1 LRCIERA
8 TEYKSRRDELR
19 VILIGDVHLGNR
31 QSDEKTLRRLARRI
45 REEPHTYWIGLG
57 DYCEFIGKSD
67 PRHDS
72 DDWADWLF
80 DREAL
85 RDIAR
90 TEYERFLSIMG
101 DVGDKCLALI
111 EGNHEAAIRKHSE
124 CDVYGAIVEGL
135 KSKTAAHRL
144 DHRGFLTWRLKRGHN
159 GPTWSLRF
167 YLTHG
172 SNGGRRPGSTA
183 NRLEDLANQVD
194 GVDVVIQGHTHKAM
208 HLTPTKFRIGEEH
221 SKTATVH
228 ALNIPSLC
236 GDMIYADS
244 KDMGALALGWMEL
257 VIVPDKHRIQ
267 VVTEIVSQ
275 EN

>member
-1 LRCIERA
+1 L
-8 TEYKSRRDELR
+8 
-19 VILIGDVHLGNR
+19 VLIGDVHLGNLHTR
-31 QSDEKTLRRLARRI
+31 EDTLRQLARRI
-45 REEPHTYWIGLG
+45 KEEPNTYWAGLG

-80 DREAL
+80 ERDAL

-90 TEYERFLSIMG
+90 AEYERFLRIMEG
-101 DVGDKCLALI
+101 TGDKCLALI

-124 CDVYGAIVEGL
+124 CDVYSAIVDGL
-135 KSKTAAHRL
+135 KCKAGMLRL
-144 DHRGFLTWRLKRGHN
+144 DHRGFLTWRFRRKQGS
-159 GPTWSLRF
+159 TWTLRF

-194 GVDVVIQGHTHKAM
+194 GVDLVIQGHTHKAM
-208 HLTPTKFRIGEEH
+208 HLTPTKFRIGKDSSE
-221 SKTATVH
+221 TVPIH
-228 ALNIPSLC
+228 ALNIPPLC

-244 KDMGALALGWMEL
+244 KDMGALALGWQEL
-257 VIVPDKHRIQ
+257 VITPDKERVQ
-267 VVTEIVSQ
+267 VITEFI
-275 EN
+275 